1 MCANFYFDKT
11 KMTAWKSLPREE
23 FMRLFPSVTE
33 QQILN
38 TAQIGRARLE
48 MLDKRIQ
55 NKNINTSEHN
65 TEIFSNSY

>member
-1 MCANFYFDKT
+1 MCAHFYFDKT

-38 TAQIGRARLE
+38 TARLE
-48 MLDKRIQ
+48 MLDKRMQ
-55 NKNINTSEHN
+55 NKRINASEHN
-65 TEIFSNSY
+65 TEIFSNRY

>member
-11 KMTAWKSLPREE
+11 KMTAWKSLPKEE
-23 FMRLFPSVTE
+23 FMRLFPSITE

-38 TAQIGRARLE
+38 TARLE
-48 MLDKRIQ
+48 MLDKRMQ
-55 NKNINTSEHN
+55 NKSVNASEHN

>member
-23 FMRLFPSVTE
+23 FMQLFPSVTE

-38 TAQIGRARLE
+38 TARLE

-55 NKNINTSEHN
+55 HKNINTSEHN

>member
-1 MCANFYFDKT
+1 MCGNCYFDKT

-38 TAQIGRARLE
+38 TARLE

-55 NKNINTSEHN
+55 NKNINASEHN

>member
-1 MCANFYFDKT
+1 MRTNFYFDEI
-11 KMTAWKSLPREE
+11 KMTAWKSLSKEE
-23 FMRLFPSVTE
+23 FMQLFPSVTE

-38 TAQIGRARLE
+38 TARME

-55 NKNINTSEHN
+55 NKNINASEHK

>member
-1 MCANFYFDKT
+1 MGANFYFDKT
-11 KMTAWKSLPREE
+11 KMTAWKSLSKEK
-23 FMRLFPSVTE
+23 FMELFPTVTE

-38 TAQIGRARLE
+38 TARLE

>member
-38 TAQIGRARLE
+38 TARLE

-55 NKNINTSEHN
+55 NKNINASEHN